1 MRGYGSGIDDSRQ
14 DDRPHVIMTER
25 KVKQTGIW

>member
-1 MRGYGSGIDDSRQ
+1 MRGCGSGIDDSRQ
-14 DDRPHVIMTER
+14 DVRPHVIMAER